1 MSFTWFNSSRTL
13 GFFGDLGVAVFL
25 LLLDG
30 WLDSTEDDTSFS
42 FSTIQ
47 QYNKNIIKCNKNKA
61 MQEDMSQRLK
71 KTNKQ
76 TVPFSTAVEQALL
89 FSLFYC

>member
-42 FSTIQ
+42 FPL
-47 QYNKNIIKCNKNKA
+47 YKNIIKYNENKA
-61 MQEDMSQRLK
+61 MQEDRSQR
-71 KTNKQ
+71 
-76 TVPFSTAVEQALL
+76 
-89 FSLFYC
+89 